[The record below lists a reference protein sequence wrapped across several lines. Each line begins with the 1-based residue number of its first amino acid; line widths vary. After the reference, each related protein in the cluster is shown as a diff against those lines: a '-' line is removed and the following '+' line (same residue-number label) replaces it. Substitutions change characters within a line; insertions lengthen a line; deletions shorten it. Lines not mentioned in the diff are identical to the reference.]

1 MKKVLLISIH
11 PKFVEKILTGEK
23 RFEFRKHIPSCEIS
37 HLLIHATAPEKHLVA
52 IVEIEQI
59 LQAPPSVLWEQT
71 KYAAGISRSFFREYF
86 YGSKIASAFQLGR
99 VFPIPED
106 VAQQIAYLPPQSY
119 SYFKDQGSIK
129 RLEQVMNHDIASK
142 VIFIG
147 GIHGVGKTC
156 FRNKFLRPAGWYGIS
171 ASEIIK
177 QKSGEVNSNKR
188 VTKVKSNQELLKE
201 GLVTIKQNFYKVAL
215 DGHFSLINVTGEVTL
230 VPEDIF
236 TEIKPSVIIIL
247 TAPIDIIQSH
257 LYKRDNQKYSRRF
270 ISSFQKKEIK
280 YAKKIAKLLCIPMIV
295 IDSTEQV
302 ALLQRKLNLFL
313 LSFCSSSRHFDY
325 HG

>member
-1 MKKVLLISIH
+1 MKKILLISIH
-11 PKFVEKILTGEK
+11 PRFVEKILTGEK

-37 HLLIHATAPEKHLVA
+37 HILIHATTPEKRLVA
-52 IVEIEQI
+52 IAEVEQI

-71 KYAAGISRSFFREYF
+71 KYAAGIPRSFFIEYF

-129 RLEQVMNHDIASK
+129 RLEQVINYDIASK

-147 GIHGVGKTC
+147 GIHGVGKTY

-177 QKSGEVNSNKR
+177 QKSGEVNLNKR

-201 GLVTIKQNFYKVAL
+201 GFVPIKQNFYKVVL
-215 DGHFSLINVTGEVTL
+215 DGHFSLINVTGQVTL
-230 VPEDIF
+230 VPEDTF
-236 TEIKPSVIIIL
+236 TKIKPVAIIVL
-247 TAPIDIIQSH
+247 TAPINIIQSR
-257 LYKRDNQKYSRRF
+257 LCKRDNQKYSKDF
-270 ISSFQKKEIK
+270 VSNFQKKEIK
-280 YAKKIAKLLCIPMIV
+280 YAKKVAKLLSIPIIV

-302 ALLQRKLNLFL
+302 AHLQRKLNLFL
-313 LSFCSSSRHFDY
+313 LSLLQPK
-325 HG
+325 